1 MFLPTRMGGAGL
13 GFARSPLKLLEWTAE
28 ERGFDEGQGVQ
39 PAARTIIQEPLF
51 FLFEL

>member
-1 MFLPTRMGGAGL
+1 MGGAGL

-51 FLFEL
+51 FLLEL